1 VTSADADLDVVIVG
15 AGAAGLATAIFA
27 KRADPA
33 ARISILDGA
42 RQPGAKILV
51 SGGSRCNV
59 TNTVVTEADFNS
71 GSLAIVRRVLRALPV
86 GATIGFFAGLG
97 VTLREEP
104 NGKLFPESG
113 RSRDVLAALLAE
125 LSRVGARLRANTR
138 VLDLART
145 PDAFVV
151 TTSAGEIRARA
162 VVLATGGLS
171 LPKTGSDGWGYE
183 VARRFGHRIVPTTPA
198 LVPLVLDATRPTSI
212 HQSLSGVSHPAE
224 LDVLVDGAAI
234 ARVPGAL
241 LWTHFGLSGPAALD
255 ASRHWL
261 RATLE
266 GRNVEVRASVC
277 PGRSF
282 AVVDRRWTDLARAR
296 PRASPTTIAS
306 EWVPASV
313 AAAMIAALDLPDAP
327 TLATLSRDDRRRIVH
342 ALTAW
347 PLAVTGSR
355 GYAFAEVTAGGVPL
369 DEIRPATMESRLVPG
384 LYFVG
389 EILDVDGRLGGFN
402 FQWAWASARVAAEAL
417 AARRGGD
424 PRGKPGPNS
433 SPRAIGAS

>member
-1 VTSADADLDVVIVG
+1 MTDADADLDVVIVG

-27 KRADPA
+27 KRANPA
-33 ARISILDGA
+33 LRLSVLDGA

-59 TNTVVTEADFNS
+59 TNTVVTAADFNG
-71 GSLAIVRRVLRALPV
+71 GSPAIVRRVLRALPV
-86 GATIGFFAGLG
+86 PATIEFFASLG
-97 VTLREEP
+97 VSLREEP

-125 LSRVGARLRANTR
+125 LGRVGATLRANTR
-138 VLDLART
+138 VLDLGRT

-151 TTSAGEIRARA
+151 TTSAGEIRART

-171 LPKTGSDGWGYE
+171 LPKTGSDGWGYAA
-183 VARRFGHRIVPTTPA
+183 ARRFGHAIVPTTPA
-198 LVPLVLDATRPTSI
+198 LAPLVLDATRPTSI
-212 HQSLSGVSHPAE
+212 HRALSGVSHPAE
-224 LDVLVDGAAI
+224 LDVLVDGATV
-234 ARVPGAL
+234 ARLPGAL
-241 LWTHFGLSGPAALD
+241 LWTHFGVSGPAALD

-261 RATLE
+261 RATL
-266 GRNVEVRASVC
+266 GGGKVELVASFC
-277 PGRSF
+277 PDRTFES
-282 AVVDRRWTDLARAR
+282 VDRRWTDLARTR
-296 PRASPTTIAS
+296 PRASVTTIAA
-306 EWVPASV
+306 EFVPASV
-313 AAAMIAALDLPDAP
+313 AAAMIGALDLAGDRI
-327 TLATLSRDDRRRIVH
+327 LATLSRDDRRRIVH
-342 ALTAW
+342 GLTAW

-417 AARRGGD
+417 AARR
-424 PRGKPGPNS
+424 R
-433 SPRAIGAS
+433 GAS

>member
-1 VTSADADLDVVIVG
+1 VTSAGADLDVVIVG

-33 ARISILDGA
+33 ARLSILDGA
-42 RQPGAKILV
+42 RQPGAKIPV

-59 TNTVVTEADFNS
+59 TNTVVTEADFNG
-71 GSLAIVRRVLRALPV
+71 GSSAIVRRVLRALPV
-86 GATIGFFAGLG
+86 QATIGFFAGLG
-97 VTLREEP
+97 VTLREEA

-113 RSRDVLAALLAE
+113 RSRDVLAALVGE
-125 LSRVGARLRANTR
+125 VGRVGATLHANTR
-138 VLDLART
+138 VRDLVRT
-145 PDAFVV
+145 PDGFVV
-151 TTSAGEIRARA
+151 TTSAGEMRAQA

-183 VARRFGHRIVPTTPA
+183 AARRLGHRIVPTTPA

-212 HQSLSGVSHPAE
+212 HRSLSGVSHPAE

-266 GRNVEVRASVC
+266 GRVVDVRASVC
-277 PGRSF
+277 PGQTFES
-282 AVVDRRWTDLARAR
+282 VERRWTDLARAR
-296 PRASPTTIAS
+296 PRSSLTTIAS
-306 EWVPASV
+306 ECVPASV
-313 AAAMIAALDLPDAP
+313 AAAMIAALDLPGAR

-342 ALTAW
+342 ALTGW

-355 GYAFAEVTAGGVPL
+355 GYAFAEVTAGGIPL
-369 DEIRPATMESRLVPG
+369 DEIRPATMESRMVPG

-402 FQWAWASARVAAEAL
+402 FQWSWASARVAAEAL
-417 AARRGGD
+417 AARRREN
-424 PRGKPGPNS
+424 PC
-433 SPRAIGAS
+433 

>member
-1 VTSADADLDVVIVG
+1 VTSADADFDVIIVG

-27 KRADPA
+27 KRASPA
-33 ARISILDGA
+33 ARVAVVDGA

-59 TNTVVTEADFNS
+59 TNTVVTEADFNG
-71 GSLAIVRRVLRALPV
+71 GSPAIVRRVLRALPV
-86 GATIGFFAGLG
+86 PETIAFFAGIG
-97 VTLREEP
+97 VALREEA

-113 RSRDVLAALLAE
+113 RSRDVLVALLAE
-125 LSRVGARLRANTR
+125 LGRVGATLRANTR
-138 VLDLART
+138 VRDLARVA
-145 PDAFVV
+145 DAFVL
-151 TTSAGEIRARA
+151 TTSAGELRSQA

-183 VARRFGHRIVPTTPA
+183 IARRFGHRIVPTTPA
-198 LVPLVLDATRPTSI
+198 LVPLVLDASPPTSI
-212 HQSLSGVSHPAE
+212 HQSLSGVSHPAALE
-224 LDVLVDGAAI
+224 VLVDGTAV
-234 ARVPGAL
+234 ARLRGAL

-261 RATLE
+261 RARLE
-266 GRNVEVRASVC
+266 GRIVELTASVC
-277 PGRSF
+277 PGRTFES
-282 AVVDRRWTDLARAR
+282 VDRRWTDLTRAR
-296 PRASPTTIAS
+296 PRASPATVAA

-313 AAAMIAALDLPDAP
+313 AAAMIAALGLSGAR
-327 TLATLSRDDRRRIVH
+327 TLATLNRDDRRRIVH
-342 ALTAW
+342 ALTGW

-369 DEIRPATMESRLVPG
+369 AEIRPASMESRIVPG
-384 LYFVG
+384 LFFVG

-417 AARRGGD
+417 AARRRDSAG
-424 PRGKPGPNS
+424 
-433 SPRAIGAS
+433 

>member
-1 VTSADADLDVVIVG
+1 VTSAGADLDVVIVG

-27 KRADPA
+27 KRANRA
-33 ARISILDGA
+33 VRLSILDGA

-59 TNTVVTEADFNS
+59 TNTVVTAADFNG
-71 GSLAIVRRVLRALPV
+71 GSPAIVRRVLRALPV
-86 GATIGFFAGLG
+86 PATIEFFASLG
-97 VTLREEP
+97 VRLREEP

-113 RSRDVLAALLAE
+113 RSRDVLDGLLAE
-125 LSRVGARLRANTR
+125 LGRVGATLRTDTR
-138 VLDLART
+138 VLDLVRT
-145 PDAFVV
+145 ADGFVV
-151 TTSAGEIRARA
+151 TTSAGEIRAKA

-171 LPKTGSDGWGYE
+171 LPKTGSDGWGYAA
-183 VARRFGHRIVPTTPA
+183 ARRLGHAIVPTTPA
-198 LVPLVLDATRPTSI
+198 LAPLVLDPARPTSI
-212 HQSLSGVSHPAE
+212 HRQLSGVSQPAA
-224 LDVLVDGAAI
+224 LDVLVDGATI
-234 ARVPGAL
+234 ARLPGAL

-266 GRNVEVRASVC
+266 GGRVELTASLC
-277 PGRSF
+277 PDRTFES
-282 AVVDRRWTDLARAR
+282 ADRRWTDLARTR
-296 PRASPTTIAS
+296 PRASLTTIAA
-306 EWVPASV
+306 EFVPASV
-313 AAAMIAALDLPDAP
+313 AAALIAALDLAGDR

-347 PLAVTGSR
+347 PLAVAGSR

-369 DEIRPATMESRLVPG
+369 EEIRPATMESRIVPG

-417 AARRGGD
+417 AAR
-424 PRGKPGPNS
+424 PRG
-433 SPRAIGAS
+433 AS

>member
-1 VTSADADLDVVIVG
+1 VTSVGADLDVAIVG
-15 AGAAGLATAIFA
+15 AGAAGLAAAIFA

-33 ARISILDGA
+33 VRLSILDGA

-59 TNTVVTEADFNS
+59 TNTVVTEADFNG
-71 GSLAIVRRVLRALPV
+71 GSSAVVRRVLRALPV
-86 GATIGFFAGLG
+86 PATIAFFAGLG
-97 VTLREEP
+97 VPLREEP

-125 LSRVGARLRANTR
+125 LGRVGATLHANTR
-138 VLDLART
+138 VLDLVQT

-183 VARRFGHRIVPTTPA
+183 AARRFGHRIVPTTPA
-198 LVPLVLDATRPTSI
+198 LVPLVLDAAQPTSM
-212 HQSLSGVSHPAE
+212 HRSLSGVSHPAE
-224 LDVLVDGAAI
+224 IDVRANGATV
-234 ARVPGAL
+234 ARVPGSL

-261 RATLE
+261 RATLD
-266 GRNVEVRASVC
+266 GGIVEARASLC
-277 PGRSF
+277 PGRTFES
-282 AVVDRRWTDLARAR
+282 VDRRSTDLARAR
-296 PRASPTTIAS
+296 PRASLAAIAS
-306 EWVPASV
+306 EFVPSSV
-313 AAAMIAALDLPDAP
+313 AAAMIAALGLSGTR

-342 ALTAW
+342 ALTEW

-355 GYAFAEVTAGGVPL
+355 GYAFAEVTAGGIPL
-369 DEIRPATMESRLVPG
+369 DEIRPATLESRLVPG

-417 AARRGGD
+417 AARRH
-424 PRGKPGPNS
+424 NNE
-433 SPRAIGAS
+433 

>member
-1 VTSADADLDVVIVG
+1 MISAGADLDVAIVG

-33 ARISILDGA
+33 ARVSILDGA

-59 TNTVVTEADFNS
+59 TNSVVTEADFNG
-71 GSLAIVRRVLRALPV
+71 GSSAVVRRVLRALPV
-86 GATIGFFAGLG
+86 PATIAFFAGLG
-97 VTLREEP
+97 VPLREES

-125 LSRVGARLRANTR
+125 VSRVGAALRPNTR
-138 VLDLART
+138 VLDLAPT
-145 PDAFVV
+145 PGAFVV

-183 VARRFGHRIVPTTPA
+183 AARRFGHRIVPTTPA
-198 LVPLVLDATRPTSI
+198 LVPLVLDATRPTSM
-212 HQSLSGVSHPAE
+212 HRSLSGVSHPAE
-224 LDVLVDGAAI
+224 LDVRVDGTTV

-266 GRNVEVRASVC
+266 DGIVEVTANVC
-277 PGRSF
+277 PGRTFES
-282 AVVDRRWTDLARAR
+282 VDRRWTDLARAR
-296 PRASPTTIAS
+296 PRASLIAIAS
-306 EWVPASV
+306 ESVPASA
-313 AAAMIAALDLPDAP
+313 AAAMIAALGLPGTR
-327 TLATLSRDDRRRIVH
+327 TLATLTRDDRRRIVH

-347 PLAVTGSR
+347 PLAVSGSR

-417 AARRGGD
+417 AARR
-424 PRGKPGPNS
+424 RPN
-433 SPRAIGAS
+433 PC